1 MRESSLDGA
10 GTPRRGR
17 HHGRHPV
24 TQRLRRSQPTRVVA
38 ELVHR
43 SRACGIFSTHVAAIL
58 LEEGFTV
65 HHRKSRIM
73 RQGVRQRLAGLVAN
87 RHANVIRSDYDRL
100 TQVTNCVR
108 RGPESQN
115 RDAHRSFRAHLAGRV
130 AFVES
135 INRAKGKRLRTLL
148 EQIQWP

>member
-1 MRESSLDGA
+1 MRE
-10 GTPRRGR
+10 R
-17 HHGRHPV
+17 
-24 TQRLRRSQPTRVVA
+24 
-38 ELVHR
+38 
-43 SRACGIFSTHVAAIL
+43 FSTHVAAIL
-58 LEEGFTV
+58 PEEGFTV

-115 RDAHRSFRAHLAGRV
+115 RDAHRSFRAHLEGCV

-135 INRAKGKRLRTLL
+135 INPAKGKRLRTLL
-148 EQIQWP
+148 EQIQWPRCP